1 MRLFLPALVTAVVT
15 AVGLT
20 GAWPSEAVA
29 GAGAGAGAQ
38 RPTGAQDL
46 GQIQAPRDTPAQP
59 ETAAETATISGR
71 VVDASTGQ
79 PLKRAR
85 VTAASRDVRGRTG
98 AQTDD
103 TGRFML
109 VDVPVGRYTLS
120 VSKPGYIT
128 LGYGQRRPRQPATPV
143 QVTAGQ
149 HLQNMNF
156 NLPPG
161 SVITGTVIDE
171 DGAPVPMAAV
181 RVLRYIYQQGQQQL
195 EPAGSDRTDDR
206 GEYRVFS
213 LEPGDY
219 FVSAIVPR
227 QLRGGGIPGGALA
240 SPVSRPRGDFAGR
253 FGDPTVSA
261 DPVPPA
267 PDDPGVLGYAPT
279 YYPGVASLGEAARVS
294 VGLSAEAVGVDFALR
309 LVPTASVSGT
319 IFGIDGAP
327 AAGAQV
333 MMMPSEGAVF
343 RGAMLGARVRGDGTF
358 EVRDVPP
365 GRYALRAMTRGGRGR
380 GGGFSGGPGGS
391 PSFASQAIA
400 VDGFDISDV
409 TLILAPGATVSG
421 GVVFES
427 TSQNPPESASGVRV
441 SVPALDPI
449 PFGGNSNTRVERDGT
464 FELSN
469 VSDGRR
475 RITAS
480 GAPDGWI
487 LTSVLLDGR
496 DVIDTPL
503 DFGGVRRVDGVRLI
517 FTDQV
522 SELSGLV
529 HDGQGAALT
538 EFTVI
543 AFPADER
550 LWQPQSRYI
559 KASRP
564 DQNAHYRIQGLPP
577 GEYLLAAVEVVQQ
590 GEWFDPRFLE
600 RLRPVSA
607 NLSID
612 AGESQELNLTLS
624 SQPQ

>member
-1 MRLFLPALVTAVVT
+1 MRVSLLALAAVVL
-15 AVGLT
+15 A
-20 GAWPSEAVA
+20 GAWASETV
-29 GAGAGAGAQ
+29 AGAQ
-38 RPTGAQDL
+38 RPTGGQDF
-46 GQIQAPRDTPAQP
+46 GQIQAPRDTPAQS
-59 ETAAETATISGR
+59 EGTAETATISGR
-71 VVDASTGQ
+71 VVDGKTGQ

-85 VTAASRDVRGRTG
+85 VSAASRGGQGGIASQARNRIGV
-98 AQTDD
+98 QTDD
-103 TGRFML
+103 AGRFVL
-109 VDVPVGRYTLS
+109 ADLPVGRYTLS

-149 HLQNMNF
+149 HLQNIDF

-161 SVITGTVIDE
+161 SVITGTLADE

-181 RVLRYIYQQGQQQL
+181 QVLRYVYRQGQQQL
-195 EPAGSDRTDDR
+195 GAAGSDRTDDR

-227 QLRGGGIPGGALA
+227 ELRGGGTRGGGLA
-240 SPVSRPRGDFAGR
+240 SPVGGPDGGGFAGR
-253 FGDPTVSA
+253 FGDPTVGA
-261 DPVPPA
+261 DPVLPGL
-267 PDDPGVLGYAPT
+267 DDPGELGYAPT
-279 YYPGVASLGEAARVS
+279 YYPGVASLGEAARVT
-294 VGLSAEAVGVDFALR
+294 VGLSSEAAGVDFALR

-319 IFGIDGAP
+319 IFDIDGTP
-327 AAGAQV
+327 AAGTQV
-333 MMMPSEGAVF
+333 MMMPAEGVVF

-365 GRYALRAMTRGGRGR
+365 GQYALRAMTRGGRRGR
-380 GGGFSGGPGGS
+380 GGGFGGGIGAA
-391 PSFASQAIA
+391 PSFASQSIA
-400 VDGFDISDV
+400 VDGFDITDV
-409 TLILAPGATVSG
+409 TLVLGPGATIRGS
-421 GVVFES
+421 VVFDS
-427 TSQNPPESASGVRV
+427 TSQSPPDSASGVRI
-441 SVPALDPI
+441 SAPAVEPI
-449 PFGGNSNTRVERDGT
+449 PFGGSSNTRVESDGT
-464 FELSN
+464 FEMSN

-487 LTSVLLDGR
+487 LTSVYLDGR

-503 DFGGVRRVDGVRLI
+503 DFGGVRRVDGVQLV

-522 SELSGLV
+522 SELSGVV

-543 AFPADER
+543 AFPVNEQ

-564 DQNAHYRIQGLPP
+564 DQNAHYRIEGLPA

-590 GEWFDPRFLE
+590 GEWFDPRFLA
-600 RLRPVSA
+600 RLRPGAAS
-607 NLSID
+607 LSID

-624 SQPQ
+624 PQPR